1 MARTYKDAPGIDGY
15 LFIHSD
21 RQFLSGDFVEVVITA
36 SNEYDLIG
44 EIAAG
49 PAEMEDK

>member
-1 MARTYKDAPGIDGY
+1 MLIN
-15 LFIHSD
+15 SE

-44 EIAAG
+44 EIAADS
-49 PAEMEDK
+49 AEMEDKQNESAQ